1 MEPGA
6 SMEQFTLTQ
15 RHGIFTRTY
24 ILDDEAVLVKE
35 SHFLS
40 RSNYKVPYA
49 TLSNEKF
56 EMTVYSKVWLWL
68 TVIPLLFCFVVF
80 LGEFLQGGTDGL
92 LAIGLYGT
100 FALFFGVLFYHSM
113 EKVVGFQADDGPLV
127 FSAGK
132 PSQPE
137 LDRFLKELS
146 DRKETFL
153 RNQYLQ
159 PGCGHSPADEL
170 QKLMWLRDQG
180 ALTPLEFDK
189 LKQDVVFGVEWGETD
204 NEPVN

>member
-1 MEPGA
+1 METANGREPA
-6 SMEQFTLTQ
+6 TLTQ

-24 ILDDEAVLVKE
+24 ILDDESVHVREAN
-35 SHFLS
+35 FLS
-40 RSNYKVPYA
+40 RSHYRIPYA

-68 TVIPLLFCFVVF
+68 TVIPLLFCFIVII
-80 LGEFLQGGTDGL
+80 GEILQGGTDGL
-92 LAIGLYGT
+92 LAITLYGT
-100 FALFFGVLFYHSM
+100 FALLFGVLLWHSM
-113 EKVVGFQADDGPLV
+113 EKVIGFQADDGPLV

-132 PSQPE
+132 PTKRE

-170 QKLMWLRDQG
+170 QKLVWLRDQG
-180 ALTPLEFDK
+180 AITPLEFDK
-189 LKQDVVFGVEWGETD
+189 LKQDVVFGVDWGDPD